1 MSRLGDFFRAMMGPD
16 ELHEATALMELR
28 KTQAFG
34 VLPASQTGK
43 PRYPKRTIS
52 TYEDDGYAKLALVF
66 RCIGLTSQLA
76 GTAPVL
82 VYREDQDGARKAITN
97 HPLRQL
103 MRRPNLFMGE
113 SRFISYVTM
122 ITAVAGF
129 CVVEKE
135 RDRLGNVIGLWPLEP
150 NRCRAILRSQRQP
163 DWEYTISAS
172 HKEILPA
179 EDVLVFTYADRSGS
193 PYGIAPLEVA
203 FRELGIL
210 NQMIDFLMAFFQ
222 NGAMPVYGLVP
233 ETDSGQKMDQT
244 KVDLIKD
251 KWRRR
256 HAGLQ
261 NSIDPA
267 ILVGIKDVKRLSFDF
282 SELAYVPLRDL
293 SDLAICQA
301 FGIDPSMVG
310 TRIGLEKSTYSNKE
324 EARKG
329 CYQDT
334 IIPLWSRFDDTLEIG
349 LLDEFPGDGVV
360 ALDFDISKIQ
370 ALQENRNEKAT
381 WLTSATLGGAIS
393 IHTYH
398 QELGL
403 PKPDGDD
410 FYLRGIAT
418 EAVPVSDPLGLSI
431 ERALPAATKPP
442 VDPNVIPEDPTD
454 QDEAR
459 ALALIQ
465 EHRHSIRRIG
475 HDDRYQRRLLGEHD
489 PQIRWHRVETKHTP
503 REFRAAIG
511 TVNRRHIRRIAQK
524 SKPWIAAF
532 FTAQRN
538 RIGAKVTRSG
548 VVPVETRAFDDINW
562 ATEEAELERLITRI
576 FNLSGDTAYAAANDQ
591 LGVSIDWNLA
601 NPKLKAVRAQ
611 LAQDV
616 KNINDET
623 KARIQDL
630 VTSAADSGKTTTEL
644 ADQLDATFDGWTRA
658 RAETVARTEAMRS
671 YGMASLASYDESGV
685 VSGVQLFDNPDHD
698 TDPGSDGWTCAQ
710 RNGQQ
715 VSLADAQKSIDAE
728 HPNGSLAVA
737 PIVQEGD

>member
-1 MSRLGDFFRAMMGPD
+1 MSRIGNFLRSMMGPD
-16 ELHEATALMELR
+16 EQHEAAVLMELR

-34 VLPASQTGK
+34 VLPVSQTGK

-66 RCIGLTSQLA
+66 RCIGITSQLA
-76 GTAPVL
+76 GTAPVR
-82 VYREDQDGARKAITN
+82 VYREDLEGARKTVPN

-103 MRRPNLFMGE
+103 MRRPNAFMGE

-122 ITAVAGF
+122 VTSVAGF

-135 RDRLGNVIGLWPLEP
+135 RDLLGNVIGLWPLES

-172 HKEILPA
+172 HKEILKA

-301 FGIDPSMVG
+301 FGIDPLMVG
-310 TRIGLEKSTYSNKE
+310 TRIGMEKSTYSNKE

-334 IIPLWSRFDDTLEIG
+334 VIPLWSRFDDTLEIG
-349 LLDEFPGDGVV
+349 LLEEFPGDGSVS
-360 ALDFDISKIQ
+360 LDFDISKIQ
-370 ALQENRNEKAT
+370 ALQENRNDKAS

-393 IHTYH
+393 VHTYH

-418 EAVPVSDPLGLSI
+418 EAVPVTDPLGMEAIARDEAFRKELADKQA
-431 ERALPAATKPP
+431 EKAKALPAGDAKQS
-442 VDPNVIPEDPTD
+442 IPEDPTD
-454 QDEAR
+454 ADEAR
-459 ALALIQ
+459 ALAI
-465 EHRHSIRRIG
+465 IRE
-475 HDDRYQRRLLGEHD
+475 QRG
-489 PQIRWHRVETKHTP
+489 RVSP
-503 REFRAAIG
+503 RERRAAIG
-511 TVNRRHIRRIAQK
+511 TVNRRNVSRIARK
-524 SKPWIAAF
+524 ATPWVQGYFRDAGKRISMKAARSAE
-532 FTAQRN
+532 TGMESRE
-538 RIGAKVTRSG
+538 VTKI
-548 VVPVETRAFDDINW
+548 DW
-562 ATEEAELERLITRI
+562 EAEERELTKAITKI
-576 FNLSGDTAYAAANDQ
+576 YQLSGDTATAAVNEQ
-591 LGVSIDWNLA
+591 LGLSLDFNLA
-601 NPKLKAVRAQ
+601 NPKLKSVRSL
-611 LAQDV
+611 LAERV
-616 KNINDET
+616 KGINAEN
-623 KARIQDL
+623 RSVIQNL
-630 VTSAADSGKTTTEL
+630 VTDALDSGKTTAEL
-644 ADQLDATFDGWTRA
+644 SAEISSKFGEWSDGRA
-658 RAETVARTEAMRS
+658 MTIARTESMSS
-671 YGMASLASYDESGV
+671 YGMASTAQYRESGV
-685 VSGVQLFDNPDHD
+685 VDRIECFDNPSHSEDY
-698 TDPGSDGWTCAQ
+698 GAEDGLSCAD
-710 RNGQQ
+710 RDGLIAP
-715 VSLADAQKSIDAE
+715 LADAELHIRSE
-728 HPNGSLAVA
+728 HPNGQLAIGPVL
-737 PIVQEGD
+737 EGED

>member
-1 MSRLGDFFRAMMGPD
+1 MSRIGNFLRNMMGPD
-16 ELHEATALMELR
+16 EQHEAAVLMELR

-52 TYEDDGYAKLALVF
+52 TYEDDGYAKLALIF

-76 GTAPVL
+76 GTAPVR
-82 VYREDQDGARKAITN
+82 VYREDADGARIAIAN

-103 MRRPNLFMGE
+103 MRRPNAFMGE

-122 ITAVAGF
+122 VTSVAGF

-135 RDRLGNVIGLWPLEP
+135 RDLLGNVIGLWPLESH
-150 NRCRAILRSQRQP
+150 RCRAILRSQRQP

-172 HKEILPA
+172 HKEILKA

-261 NSIDPA
+261 NSVDPA
-267 ILVGIKDVKRLSFDF
+267 ILIGIKDVKRLSFDF

-324 EARKG
+324 EARRG

-349 LLDEFPGDGVV
+349 LLEEFPGDGTVS
-360 ALDFDISKIQ
+360 LDFDISKIQ
-370 ALQENRNEKAT
+370 ALQENRNDKAA

-393 IHTYH
+393 VHTYH

-403 PKPDGDD
+403 PKPDGED

-418 EAVPVSDPLGLSI
+418 EAVPVSDPLGLLI
-431 ERALPAATKPP
+431 DRALPATTKPP
-442 VDPNVIPEDPTD
+442 ADPNVIPNDPNKR
-454 QDEAR
+454 DEEN
-459 ALALIQ
+459 ALAILR
-465 EHRHSIRRIG
+465 ESR
-475 HDDRYQRRLLGEHD
+475 DRVGPAER
-489 PQIRWHRVETKHTP
+489 
-503 REFRAAIG
+503 RAAIG
-511 TVNRRHIRRIAQK
+511 TINRRHIRRIAQK
-524 SKPWIAAF
+524 SAPWISTF
-532 FTAQRN
+532 FSAQGK
-538 RIGAKVTRSG
+538 RISTKATRSATNL
-548 VVPVETRAFDDINW
+548 VETRALSDIDW
-562 ATEEAELERLITRI
+562 DAEEAELERLITRI
-576 FNLSGDTAYAAANDQ
+576 FNLSGETAYGATNDQ
-591 LGVSIDWNLA
+591 LGVSIDWNIK
-601 NPKLKAVRAQ
+601 NPKLTAIRSQ

-616 KNINDET
+616 KSITAET
-623 KARIQDL
+623 KTQIQDL
-630 VTSAADSGKTTTEL
+630 VTKAAESGKTSAEL
-644 ADQLDATFDGWTRA
+644 ATEIEAKFGDWSRS
-658 RAETVARTEAMRS
+658 RAETVARTEAMTS
-671 YGMASLASYDESGV
+671 YGLASAASYRESGV
-685 VSGVQLFDNPDHD
+685 VDRIQCYDNPDHD
-698 TDPGSDGWTCAQ
+698 EDYGAEDGETCAS
-710 RNGQQ
+710 RNG
-715 VSLADAQKSIDAE
+715 LIDTLESAELHIRSE
-728 HPNGSLAVA
+728 HPNGQLSLAPVLA
-737 PIVQEGD
+737 GDN